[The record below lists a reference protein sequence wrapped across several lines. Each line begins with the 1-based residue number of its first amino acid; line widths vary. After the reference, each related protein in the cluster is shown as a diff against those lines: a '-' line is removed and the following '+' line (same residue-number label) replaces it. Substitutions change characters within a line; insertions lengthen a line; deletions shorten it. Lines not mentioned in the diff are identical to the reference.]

1 MLTFSNSIN
10 ILKHLALYPLLDH
23 AAKNCGVPIQ
33 VMVTHLKDLARSNR
47 EQWI

>member
-1 MLTFSNSIN
+1 MNR
-10 ILKHLALYPLLDH
+10 HLALYPLLDH